1 MSRTVEPSPLQ
12 LKQILFT
19 KLSVEAAQNPENV
32 ADFWA
37 PEFDFSNTPITTR
50 LELAAREDQ
59 TENPTDFKL
68 VLRLTMGIADDS
80 RDKVPYIIDVC
91 AHAYFQLDP
100 SFQAENRQTLVRIN
114 GASMMLGAIRE
125 QILIM
130 TSRSVFGPLSLPSLR
145 FLPESKNDPN

>member
-19 KLSVEAAQNPENV
+19 KLSVEVAQDTEMV
-32 ADFWA
+32 AKYWA

-50 LELAAREDQ
+50 LELAVRDDQ
-59 TENPTDFKL
+59 EVAPTDFKL
-68 VLRLTMGIADDS
+68 VLRLTMGVSDET
-80 RDKVPYIIDVC
+80 RGKVPYVIDIC

-100 SFQAENRQTLVRIN
+100 AFPAENRQTLVRIN

-125 QILIM
+125 QVLMM

-145 FLPESKNDPN
+145 FLAD